1 MNKSSKIFLSIIII
15 LLVILAV
22 MTVLY
27 LKMRNTAKENLN
39 QMLETAEE
47 NSKLNARI
55 SKLEEKSNI
64 SSIINVT
71 NSSNMTMPNS
81 NVAIGN
87 NTVLQNEIP
96 ERKDYSI
103 DIDKVTIEVDESTI
117 TPTSI
122 SIIITNNNENE
133 LTYGEEYKVQKN
145 NNGKW
150 EDLEYLPN
158 TIWNAMAYITKEN
171 SQTTK
176 KLNLEYTYG
185 ELSKGIYRIVKPVFN
200 GNGGEVNIYSDEFEI
215 K

>member
-15 LLVILAV
+15 LLVILAI
-22 MTVLY
+22 MTVSY

-39 QMLETAEE
+39 QVLETAEE
-47 NSKLNARI
+47 NMKLNARI
-55 SKLEEKSNI
+55 SELEEKSNI
-64 SSIINVT
+64 ASITNVT
-71 NSSNMTMPNS
+71 NSFNMTMPNS

-87 NTVLQNEIP
+87 QTVSQNDVP
-96 ERKDYSI
+96 EGKDYSI
-103 DIDKVTIEVDESTI
+103 DTDKVTIEVDESTI

-150 EDLEYLPN
+150 ENLEYLPN
-158 TIWNAMAYITKEN
+158 TIWNAMAYITKGN

-176 KLNLEYTYG
+176 KLNLEHTYG
-185 ELSKGIYRIVKPVFN
+185 ELSKGIYRIVKSVFN
-200 GNGGEVNIYSDEFEI
+200 GNGGEVEIYSDEFEI
-215 K
+215 E